1 MTMAIQQRLYDAD
14 ELWDLYGL
22 PENEQKRLEI
32 HDGVLVE
39 MSGPGGI
46 HGRIATK
53 LARFL
58 DEYAEAQALGI
69 VTVETGYH
77 PHDSRYTLLLPDVA
91 FIRRERA
98 PDPFPEKFVPL
109 MPDLAVEIR
118 SPTDTLKQLREKA
131 QIYFRHGTK
140 LVWIVL
146 PAQSAVE
153 IHRPQ
158 GAQRAKRETLKTRDI
173 LSGDEVLPGFK
184 LELSRLFA

>member
-1 MTMAIQQRLYDAD
+1 MAIQQRLYDVD
-14 ELWDLYGL
+14 ELWELYAL
-22 PENEQKRLEI
+22 PENEQKRMEI

-53 LARFL
+53 LGRFL
-58 DEYAEAQALGI
+58 DEYAEAHSLGI

-77 PHDSRYTLLLPDVA
+77 PYNSRYTLLLPDVA
-91 FIRRERA
+91 FISRERA

-109 MPDLAVEIR
+109 MPDLAIEIR
-118 SPTDTLKQLREKA
+118 SPSDSLQELRDKA
-131 QIYFRHGTK
+131 KVYLQHGAE

-146 PAQSAVE
+146 PAQFAVE

-158 GAQRAKRETLKTRDI
+158 SAGRPSQETLKSGDT
-173 LSGDEVLPGFK
+173 LSGDDILPGFE
-184 LELSRLFA
+184 LELTRLFP